1 MERGR
6 DESNFRA
13 KRSRLHGKNIIR
25 GMGLSF
31 SRDNARRGMMEKR
44 WVTRGTGLYRSMW
57 REKEGYNLSR
67 EALERLIEAARR
79 SAPYPDLENTKSLS
93 RSRVS
98 PGLLRVY
105 CEVIKSFYRLPC
117 FFRLTR
123 LDSTRLTHSRTAKS
137 CFV

>member
-25 GMGLSF
+25 GIGLSF
-31 SRDNARRGMMEKR
+31 LSRQREERNDGEEVGDEGDGAISVDVEEGGGIQVIERSVGAFDRG
-44 WVTRGTGLYRSMW
+44 
-57 REKEGYNLSR
+57 REKICSVSGFR
-67 EALERLIEAARR
+67 EYEKF
-79 SAPYPDLENTKSLS
+79 KSL
-93 RSRVS
+93 RVS